1 MTTHNMIPPVKD
13 RNYYNMLD
21 DEELLHFV
29 RYPQPDRTD
38 WHELAIVLAERLKR
52 QINIRD
58 CRCPACDD

>member
-21 DEELLHFV
+21 DDELLHFV

-38 WHELAIVLAERLKR
+38 WHELAIVLAERLKKEKLR
-52 QINIRD
+52 RWRD
-58 CRCPACDD
+58 IQAVDL